1 MFCKPCSKILTFNCF
16 SPKEPPKKVWVRP
29 GAAET
34 PKSNSGPA
42 KPPRRSLAV
51 TKSPEKRE
59 ASPIN
64 KREVSPTKK
73 WEASPRK
80 EKREVSPTKKWEAS
94 PTKAKREASPTK
106 KHVVSEIKVMM
117 GRAED
122 VGEVKLTIVPGR
134 TTICSPSVNAMRAT
148 PDEPTAT
155 PVSVR
160 LAAWRETTAQEETAT
175 STPVSATMASWQKKI
190 DKENS
195 NAKKAGT
202 PAKPIVHSL
211 AGKCSPVT
219 KGNDFKEAMARR
231 ATAVD
236 QYTTSASPQKTSAM
250 SPSPSKV
257 GTATQ
262 SIHDRLEHLQGSW
275 QSNEIA
281 VKLKQQKRAELAQLE
296 NRWKDGVLIDDNKT
310 NVAADSVRLL
320 QRDVSLSVVLFYRFS
335 ARSRMALDRAFL
347 CDEIGVVL
355 IFPIDRPFQLLVS
368 LCFPLSL
375 FPSILPVNT
384 RCSRSCFLQTCPI

>member
-1 MFCKPCSKILTFNCF
+1 MDCF
-16 SPKEPPKKVWVRP
+16 RPKEPPKKVWVRP

-34 PKSNSGPA
+34 PKNNSVPT

-64 KREVSPTKK
+64 KREASPRKKFEASPVTKREVSPTKK

-80 EKREVSPTKKWEAS
+80 EKLEAS
-94 PTKAKREASPTK
+94 PTKR
-106 KHVVSEIKVMM
+106 SEIKVMM
-117 GRAED
+117 GRTED

-134 TTICSPSVNAMRAT
+134 TTICSPSVNAIRVT

-155 PVSVR
+155 PVSAR
-160 LAAWRETTAQEETAT
+160 LAAWRETTDERAT

-195 NAKKAGT
+195 NAKKAVLVGT
-202 PAKPIVHSL
+202 PAKMNSL

-236 QYTTSASPQKTSAM
+236 QYTTTASPQKTTSVA
-250 SPSPSKV
+250 SPSKV

-275 QSNEIA
+275 QGNEIA
-281 VKLKQQKRAELAQLE
+281 VKLKQQKKAELAQLE
-296 NRWKDGVLIDDNKT
+296 NRWKDGVLIDDKT
-310 NVAADSVRLL
+310 SVASDSVRLL
-320 QRDVSLSVVLFYRFS
+320 
-335 ARSRMALDRAFL
+335 
-347 CDEIGVVL
+347 
-355 IFPIDRPFQLLVS
+355 
-368 LCFPLSL
+368 
-375 FPSILPVNT
+375 
-384 RCSRSCFLQTCPI
+384 